1 MPDNSN
7 SYATRNEVKAA
18 LRIGTADTADDVLID
33 NCRGAASRLIDG
45 YCNRQFWAATS
56 ATPSVFQANTEYVC
70 DVDDF
75 YTTTGFILQTSSF
88 ADGVF
93 DTTWA
98 STDVQLEPLNGV
110 LDGLTWSYNKL
121 RAIGDYLFP
130 TVNANYGDQALVQVT
145 ARWGWAA
152 VPDPVIQ
159 ACIIQASRIFKRY
172 DSPLGVAG
180 FGDLGAI
187 RVSRFLDPD
196 MAQLVE
202 PYRRMRMFA

>member
-1 MPDNSN
+1 MAITNG
-7 SYATRNEVKAA
+7 YATRNEVKAA
-18 LRIGTADTADDVLID
+18 LRIGTADTVDDVLID
-33 NCRGAASRLIDG
+33 NCIGAASRLIDG
-45 YCNRQFWAATS
+45 YCNRQFWAVSS
-56 ATPSVFQANTEYVC
+56 ATPRVFQANTEYVC

-75 YTTTGFILQTSSF
+75 YTTTGFVLKTSSF
-88 ADGVF
+88 ADGNF

-110 LDGLTWSYNKL
+110 LDGLTWSYDKL
-121 RAIGDYLFP
+121 RAIGNYLFP
-130 TVNANYGDQALVQVT
+130 TVNANYGEQALVQVT
-145 ARWGWAA
+145 ARWGWAT
-152 VPDPVIQ
+152 VPEPIMQ
-159 ACIIQASRIFKRY
+159 ACIIQSSRIFKRY